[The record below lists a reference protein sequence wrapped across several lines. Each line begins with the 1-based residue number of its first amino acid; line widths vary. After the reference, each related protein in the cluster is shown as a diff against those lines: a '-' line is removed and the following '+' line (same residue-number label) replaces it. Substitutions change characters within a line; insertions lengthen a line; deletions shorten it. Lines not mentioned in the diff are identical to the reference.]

1 MIKPIAFGHPS
12 NESGSR
18 ALSLRAIRLAS
29 GSMVTFPAD
38 AEPDL
43 IDPGPRIPMELPT
56 LCLSSH
62 RSISFLSYKQRHPIR
77 TRGTFAATCRSNVRR
92 EIRQYPAASFLVSRG
107 DAIAAA
113 FCSDEPAGA
122 VLRASVGGS
131 SAEDCS
137 ELGISLTSYYRFC
150 PPKSCASPVGAG
162 ARRRACSILPT
173 ADPLA

>member
-1 MIKPIAFGHPS
+1 MIKPVALGHPS

-18 ALSLRAIRLAS
+18 ALSLCAIRLAS
-29 GSMVTFPAD
+29 GSMVTLPPH
-38 AEPDL
+38 AEPNPV
-43 IDPGPRIPMELPT
+43 DPRLGVLMKFPT

-92 EIRQYPAASFLVSRG
+92 EIRQYTAASFLVSRG
-107 DAIAAA
+107 EAIAAA

-122 VLRASVGGS
+122 VLRASAGGS
-131 SAEDCS
+131 SPGNVS

-150 PPKSCASPVGAG
+150 PPKSCPEVQTIFVNRNDAE
-162 ARRRACSILPT
+162 
-173 ADPLA
+173 